1 MLRRI
6 AYQTAPLNATTSAL
20 SARGLVHSRVA
31 AAQSCTFARAG
42 PSLQNRGYFQQPKN
56 CPKIEIREFE
66 DRTKAFEV
74 TEQVGMES
82 QTFNENRFTTSAYL
96 RSIQLEFFKWSNGV
110 LFSEKKKGDD
120 GVPEGFQKFLKKTRI
135 GSKP

>member
-1 MLRRI
+1 MG
-6 AYQTAPLNATTSAL
+6 

-31 AAQSCTFARAG
+31 AARSCTFARAG

-56 CPKIEIREFE
+56 CPKIEIRE
-66 DRTKAFEV
+66 FEV

-120 GVPEGFQKFLKKTRI
+120 GVPEGFQKFLKKTRR
-135 GSKP
+135 GS